1 MRLHLTDLQRQAQD
15 NLLDA
20 IKRVVEETGQGV
32 VCWDKDLWT
41 SDEPE
46 DRRAAAEACGF
57 CPVRAE
63 CFVMG
68 KTLRATAGVFGGKDF
83 TPTRAMVLPDDEPDE
98 FAAPPTHKVCR
109 RCGGRKPLED
119 FHNNRRSKDGKRN
132 DCAVCTRFYEKSLRQ
147 RKKEEAKAS

>member
-1 MRLHLTDLQRQAQD
+1 MRLNLTDAQRQAQD

-20 IKRVVEETGQGV
+20 IERAVEETGQGL
-32 VCWDKDLWT
+32 VCWDRPEWT

-68 KTLRATAGVFGGKDF
+68 KTLHATAGVYGAKDF
-83 TPTRAMVLPDDEPDE
+83 TPTRAKVLPDEPDE
-98 FAAPPTHKVCR
+98 LASPPTHKVCR
-109 RCGGRKPLED
+109 RCGVKKPLED
-119 FHNNRRSKDGKRN
+119 FHNDRRRKDGKRN
-132 DCAVCTRFYEKSLRQ
+132 ACAVCVLAYEKALRE
-147 RKKEEAKAS
+147 RKKEAS